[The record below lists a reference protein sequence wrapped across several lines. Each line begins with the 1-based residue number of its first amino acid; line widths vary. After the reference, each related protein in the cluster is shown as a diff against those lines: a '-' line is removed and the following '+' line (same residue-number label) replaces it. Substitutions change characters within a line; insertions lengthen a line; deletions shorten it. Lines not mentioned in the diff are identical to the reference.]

1 VTVAGL
7 AAGAA
12 QAVTFMAPRCA
23 PGDVLRFEVDPDD
36 RVAEEDER
44 DNVLTVAC
52 PI

>member
-1 VTVAGL
+1 
-7 AAGAA
+7 
-12 QAVTFMAPRCA
+12 MAPRCA